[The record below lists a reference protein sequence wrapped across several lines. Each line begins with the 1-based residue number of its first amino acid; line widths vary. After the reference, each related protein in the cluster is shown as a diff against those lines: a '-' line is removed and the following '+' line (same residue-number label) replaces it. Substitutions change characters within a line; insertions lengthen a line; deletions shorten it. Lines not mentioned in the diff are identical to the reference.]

1 MHGLFS
7 AIPDGLVSD
16 DLRGK
21 IVIDA
26 YLRGKKKNGGRTIL
40 ENRILGT
47 PGTSQSVVRY
57 LRGRG
62 RAKMP
67 EIVGKHLDGKWY
79 RGPAKMLAKTH
90 LADGLI
96 VDKVL
101 DDIAPSLHGTKDIA
115 KSFIYA
121 GGMV

>member
-7 AIPDGLVSD
+7 AIPDSLVSD

-21 IVIDA
+21 IVIDE
-26 YLRGKKKNGGRTIL
+26 YLRGKKRNGGRTSL
-40 ENRILGT
+40 TNRILRT

-62 RAKMP
+62 RSKLP
-67 EIVGKHLDGKWY
+67 EIVGRHFDGKWY
-79 RGPAKMLAKTH
+79 GGPAKMLAKTH
-90 LADGLI
+90 LTDGLI
-96 VDKVL
+96 IDKVL